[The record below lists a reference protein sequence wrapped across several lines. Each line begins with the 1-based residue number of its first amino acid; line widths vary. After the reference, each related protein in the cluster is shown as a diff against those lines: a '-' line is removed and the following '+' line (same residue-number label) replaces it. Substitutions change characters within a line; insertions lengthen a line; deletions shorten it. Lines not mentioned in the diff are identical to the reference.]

1 MRFRIP
7 SCRLRRLPVNIID
20 RVSISSSFFAR
31 EPPLTIHNP
40 FFLIRKMI
48 EEAAREVKRSIRT
61 LGTKVHDNRVCCL
74 PAISNVDGPET
85 VRSRVSSAKL
95 MCVQSDDIVRSLVVL
110 SARSE
115 ANIVKRE
122 ATVKRSSGEVGHPCS
137 AEGDFGRGGGEWRG
151 NDTAWRYTHY
161 VRYKYLW
168 LTRNDRTT
176 DSVPGP
182 ET

>member
-20 RVSISSSFFAR
+20 RVSISSSSFAR

-48 EEAAREVKRSIRT
+48 EEAAREIKRSIRT
-61 LGTKVHDNRVCCL
+61 FGTKVHDNRVRVCCL
-74 PAISNVDGPET
+74 PAVSNVDGPET

-110 SARSE
+110 SACSE
-115 ANIVKRE
+115 ANIAKRE
-122 ATVKRSSGEVGHPCS
+122 ATVKRSSGEVGHPCR
-137 AEGDFGRGGGEWRG
+137 AEGDFGRGGGRM
-151 NDTAWRYTHY
+151 ARQ
-161 VRYKYLW
+161 
-168 LTRNDRTT
+168 
-176 DSVPGP
+176 
-182 ET
+182 